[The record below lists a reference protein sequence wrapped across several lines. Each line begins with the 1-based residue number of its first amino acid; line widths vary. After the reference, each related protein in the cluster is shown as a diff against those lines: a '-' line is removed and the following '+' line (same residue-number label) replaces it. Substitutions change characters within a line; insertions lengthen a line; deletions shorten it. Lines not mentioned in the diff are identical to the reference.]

1 MKNVVE
7 KQAFTIVYGGWY
19 QRTTLHLSEIYDF
32 LALGISTLPLDQ
44 TMLKKNR
51 AKLQLSQVTR
61 ETGEL
66 EYVRAQTKSGIE
78 IRYYEDGLYILELVS
93 EDVVGAQTILQ
104 EYFDH
109 SLNPAIGYIFSLGAP
124 TPKVLA
130 NIKTTHPIVC
140 ATTDRLPATYEINEK
155 KFGRVYQKLDIDNV
169 SVFKTETHIFII
181 TAPESSESTREL
193 IELQIFFRE
202 FKDQLGKYLSIHR
215 SLWENIARLKERKQL
230 KAGEAAAIRGE
241 LDRYQVTVDLITSRM
256 NQMGSYV
263 KTRASISRRLHLD
276 AHLTT
281 LFQYKFEVL
290 LDTLE
295 YIKELWSMTV
305 AYLRTA
311 IDVVVDIQNQGT
323 KVSIQSL
330 TAITTF
336 GVLANIIVFMTR
348 TQDILKFNAWSFVA
362 VCSLAICA
370 FAIDRIFRW
379 ISKNKNYKLKFSER
393 SEKI

>member
-1 MKNVVE
+1 MAE
-7 KQAFTIVYGGWY
+7 KQAFTVVYGGWY

-32 LALGISTLPLDQ
+32 LALGISTLPLDK
-44 TMLKKNR
+44 TMLKKNH
-51 AKLQLSQVTR
+51 AKLQLGQVTR

-66 EYVRAQTKSGIE
+66 EYVKAQTKSGIE

-93 EDVVGAQTILQ
+93 DDVVGAQTTLQ

-109 SLNPAIGYIFSLGAP
+109 NLNPAIGYIFSLGAP

-130 NIKTTHPIVC
+130 NIKTTHPIVA

-155 KFGRVYQKLDIDNV
+155 KFGKVYQKLDIDNV

-181 TAPESSESTREL
+181 TTPESSEPTREL

-263 KTRASISRRLHLD
+263 KTRASISRRLQLD

-305 AYLRTA
+305 AYLKTA

-323 KVSIQSL
+323 KASIQSL

-379 ISKNKNYKLKFSER
+379 VLKNKNYKLKFSER